1 MQLCIDVSAFIPFCK
16 RVLRALYA
24 LVSSKRSAPPSVSR
38 ARNLVSEC
46 VLFRNVD
53 GDYGAGL
60 PLPGALGAWGVFSEA
75 QTLVCKKNTHDRA
88 YLSIGVTCGIGARL
102 CGESGEGDSWG
113 IGTWLCR
120 ILQVNFREF
129 QFHALR
135 CIRR

>member
-1 MQLCIDVSAFIPFCK
+1 MQLCIDVSASIPFCK

-38 ARNLVSEC
+38 ARNLGSEC

-75 QTLVCKKNTHDRA
+75 QRSVCRKNTHDRA

-102 CGESGEGDSWG
+102 CRVPGGVFSVVPGGGYAGSCKRTSENSYSTHSGE
-113 IGTWLCR
+113 
-120 ILQVNFREF
+120 
-129 QFHALR
+129 
-135 CIRR
+135 